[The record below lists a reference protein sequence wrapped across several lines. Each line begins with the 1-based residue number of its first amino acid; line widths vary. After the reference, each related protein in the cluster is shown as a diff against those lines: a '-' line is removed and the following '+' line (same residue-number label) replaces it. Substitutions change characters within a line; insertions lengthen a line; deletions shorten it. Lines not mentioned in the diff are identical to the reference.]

1 MPQPLDAVL
10 AEVRNLL
17 LDPALTRAVAAGRR
31 RGSTPSVSRA
41 ELRPVA
47 LKGGPR
53 LQIVTDDGSR
63 PYTRNVAPGPEAA
76 AAVDALLAE
85 PFGNWHVETAATT
98 VQVRVTKKG
107 DAQVHRAPAARPD
120 ATVSDRPAGI
130 EPTSAQPHADAAPAQ
145 AGSAE
150 NGRTQSADPPSKT
163 GQDRSLPDGL
173 SQDVPMQGGPT
184 QGLATQGGHASAE
197 ASQDGQARGRG
208 TRDAHAPGGAAQ
220 DGHAPGKAAQDGH
233 APDRAAQGGSTQGGL
248 PQGGSTQGGL
258 PQGGQ
263 AHDRVKQ
270 WLLDPGDP
278 LFAVVGGSAA
288 KRRQVDA
295 FLRALA
301 ATLPKKLP
309 TALRVVD
316 LGCGN
321 AYLTFAA
328 YRYLADRG
336 VRVQVVGVDVRE
348 DQRVRNSAVAEQLGC
363 ADAVTFVAGTIT
375 DAVVDPAPDLVLAL
389 HACDTATD
397 QALARAVRWNA
408 KWVLAAPCC
417 HHDIAAQ
424 LRGRT
429 APPPYGELT
438 RHPILRERFADV
450 LTDSLR
456 SALLR
461 LHGYRVEVV
470 EFVDSAHTPRN
481 LLLRARLTG
490 AVPTVDQ
497 RGEYDSLISQWGVA
511 PTLARLLS

>member
-1 MPQPLDAVL
+1 MPQPLDTAL
-10 AEVRNLL
+10 AEVRDLL

-31 RGSTPSVSRA
+31 RGHIPSVNRA

-53 LQIVTDDGSR
+53 LQIVTDDGAR
-63 PYTRNVAPGPEAA
+63 PYTRNVAPGSEAA

-85 PFGNWHVETAATT
+85 PFGNWHVETASAT

-107 DAQVHRAPAARPD
+107 DAQVHRAAATTAPAA
-120 ATVSDRPAGI
+120 
-130 EPTSAQPHADAAPAQ
+130 
-145 AGSAE
+145 
-150 NGRTQSADPPSKT
+150 
-163 GQDRSLPDGL
+163 
-173 SQDVPMQGGPT
+173 
-184 QGLATQGGHASAE
+184 
-197 ASQDGQARGRG
+197 
-208 TRDAHAPGGAAQ
+208 
-220 DGHAPGKAAQDGH
+220 
-233 APDRAAQGGSTQGGL
+233 
-248 PQGGSTQGGL
+248 PQQ
-258 PQGGQ
+258 
-263 AHDRVKQ
+263 HDRTKQ

-278 LFAVVGGSAA
+278 LFAVVGGTAA

-301 ATLPKKLP
+301 ATLPDDPASLP
-309 TALRVVD
+309 SPLRVVD

-328 YRYLADRG
+328 YRYLTDLGAD
-336 VRVQVVGVDVRE
+336 VQVVGVDVRD

-363 ADAVTFVAGTIT
+363 ADRVTFVAGTIS
-375 DAVVDPAPDLVLAL
+375 DAEVAYPPDLVLAL

-397 QALARAVRWNA
+397 QALARAVHWNA
-408 KWVLAAPCC
+408 RWVLAAPCC

-424 LRGRT
+424 LKAGT

-438 RHPILRERFADV
+438 RHAILRERYADV

-461 LHGYRVEVV
+461 LRGYRVDVV

-481 LLLRARLTG
+481 LLLRARHTG
-490 AVPTVDQ
+490 AAPTDEQ
-497 RGEYDSLISQWGVA
+497 RAEYAALTAQWGVTPA
-511 PTLARLLS
+511 LAKLLH